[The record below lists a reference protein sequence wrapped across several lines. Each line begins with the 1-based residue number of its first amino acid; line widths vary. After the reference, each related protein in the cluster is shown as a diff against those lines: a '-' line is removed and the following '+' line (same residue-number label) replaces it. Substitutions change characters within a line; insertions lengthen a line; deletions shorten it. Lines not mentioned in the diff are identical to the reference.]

1 MTLRGLRV
9 DFDVLGGHEDEVR
22 EIAAEVQQALDA
34 AGAAQALDFDAF
46 GLVGQVFA
54 LPIQAWVDTADS
66 FLAAAVEAGHEVADR
81 VKTAHTAFR
90 EHEQKTKGLIEGIGK
105 ELPA

>member
-1 MTLRGLRV
+1 MAGETMKLDV
-9 DFDVLGGHEDEVR
+9 DALGGHEDEIR
-22 EIAAEVQQALDA
+22 EIADKVQQAVDA
-34 AGAAQALDFDAF
+34 AGTAQALDFDAF

-54 LPIQAWVDTADS
+54 IPIQQWLTIADT

-81 VKTAHTAFR
+81 VKTTHTAFT
-90 EHEQKTKGLIEGIGK
+90 EHENTTKCLIEGIGK

>member
-1 MTLRGLRV
+1 MAGEGMKV
-9 DFDVLGGHEDEVR
+9 DFDVLGGHEDEIR
-22 EIAAEVQQALDA
+22 EIADRVQQAVEA
-34 AGAAQALDFDAF
+34 AGTAGALDFDAF

-54 LPIQAWVDTADS
+54 VPIQVWVETANG
-66 FLAAAVEAGHEVADR
+66 FLSDAVEAGHEVADR

-90 EHEQKTKGLIEGIGK
+90 EHEENTRCLLEGIGK

>member
-1 MTLRGLRV
+1 MAGEAMKV
-9 DFDVLGGHEDEVR
+9 DFDVLGGHEG
-22 EIAAEVQQALDA
+22 EIRDIADKVQQAVDA
-34 AGAAQALDFDAF
+34 AGTAQALDFDAF

-54 LPIQAWVDTADS
+54 IPIQAWLTTANS
-66 FLAAAVEAGHEVADR
+66 FLDAAVEAGHEVADR

-90 EHEQKTKGLIEGIGK
+90 EHEETTKSLIEGIGK

>member
-1 MTLRGLRV
+1 MAGEAMKV
-9 DFDVLGGHEDEVR
+9 DFDVLGGHEDEIR
-22 EIAAEVQQALDA
+22 EIAGKVQQAVDA
-34 AGAAQALDFDAF
+34 AGTAQALDFDAF

-54 LPIQAWVDTADS
+54 VPIQAWVDTADG
-66 FLAAAVEAGHEVADR
+66 FLNAAVEAGHEVADR

-90 EHEQKTKGLIEGIGK
+90 EHEQTTKSLIEGIGK

>member
-1 MTLRGLRV
+1 MAERAMKV
-9 DFDVLGGHEDEVR
+9 DFDVLGGHEDEIR
-22 EIAAEVQQALDA
+22 EIADRVQQAVDA
-34 AGAAQALDFDAF
+34 AGTAGALDFDAF

-66 FLAAAVEAGHEVADR
+66 FLSAAVEAGHEVADR

-90 EHEQKTKGLIEGIGK
+90 NHEQQTKFLIEGIGK

>member
-1 MTLRGLRV
+1 MTPQGLRV
-9 DFDVLGGHEDEVR
+9 DFDVLGGHEDEIR
-22 EIAAEVQQALDA
+22 EIAGQVQQALDA
-34 AGAAQALDFDAF
+34 AGTAQALDFDAF

-54 LPIQAWVDTADS
+54 VPIQGWLTTADG

-90 EHEQKTKGLIEGIGK
+90 EHEQKTKCLLEGIGK

>member
-1 MTLRGLRV
+1 MALQALKV
-9 DFDVLGGHEDEVR
+9 DFDVLGGHEDEIR
-22 EIAAEVQQALDA
+22 EIAAKVQQALDA
-34 AGAAQALDFDAF
+34 AGTAQALDFDAF

-54 LPIQAWVDTADS
+54 LPIQAWIDTADS

-81 VKTAHTAFR
+81 VKTAHAAFR
-90 EHEQKTKGLIEGIGK
+90 EHEHTTKCLIEGIGK

>member
-1 MTLRGLRV
+1 MAGKAMKV
-9 DFDVLGGHEDEVR
+9 DFDVLGGHEDEIR
-22 EIAAEVQQALDA
+22 QIADRVQQAVEA
-34 AGAAQALDFDAF
+34 AGTAGALDFDAF

-54 LPIQAWVDTADS
+54 LPIQVWVETANG
-66 FLAAAVEAGHEVADR
+66 FLGDAVEAGHEVADR

-90 EHEQKTKGLIEGIGK
+90 DHEDKTKCLIEGIGK

>member
-1 MTLRGLRV
+1 MAMKV

-22 EIAAEVQQALDA
+22 EIAGKVQQAVEA
-34 AGAAQALDFDAF
+34 AGTAGALDFDAF

-54 LPIQAWVDTADS
+54 VPIQGWVDSADG
-66 FLAAAVEAGHEVADR
+66 FLTAAVEAGHDVADR
-81 VKTAHTAFR
+81 VKAAHAAFR
-90 EHEQKTKGLIEGIGK
+90 EHEEKTKCLIEGIGK

>member
-1 MTLRGLRV
+1 MTAMKV

-22 EIAAEVQQALDA
+22 EIAGQVQQALDA
-34 AGAAQALDFDAF
+34 AGTAQALDFDAF

-54 LPIQAWVDTADS
+54 IPIQGWIDTADG
-66 FLAAAVEAGHEVADR
+66 FLASAVEAGHDVADR

-90 EHEQKTKGLIEGIGK
+90 DHEETTKRLIEGIGK

>member
-1 MTLRGLRV
+1 MADRAMKV
-9 DFDVLGGHEDEVR
+9 DFDVLGGHEDEIR
-22 EIAAEVQQALDA
+22 EIADRVQQAVDA
-34 AGAAQALDFDAF
+34 AGTAGALDFDAF

-54 LPIQAWVDTADS
+54 VPIQGWVDTADS
-66 FLAAAVEAGHEVADR
+66 FLSAAVEAGHEVADR

-90 EHEQKTKGLIEGIGK
+90 NHEQQTKCLIEGIGK

>member
-1 MTLRGLRV
+1 MTAMKV
-9 DFDVLGGHEDEVR
+9 DFDVLGGHEDEIR
-22 EIAAEVQQALDA
+22 EIAGKVQQALDA
-34 AGAAQALDFDAF
+34 AGTAQALDFDAF

-54 LPIQAWVDTADS
+54 IPIQAWIDTADG
-66 FLAAAVEAGHEVADR
+66 FLGSAVEAGHDVADR

-90 EHEQKTKGLIEGIGK
+90 DHEQNTKNLIEGIGK